1 MDVSIV
7 FPLKMV
13 DLSIVFPL
21 KMVDLSIVFPLK
33 MVDLSIVLDVSVP
46 AMDVIAGRTTIEKR
60 GFSVTPM
67 QIREVGTA
75 MFPKGADDLIW
86 PLTGLN
92 LQGLKGSSYT
102 VFHPLH
108 LLEDAGAKRLETKQ
122 RQVPSKKCPK
132 LKICG

>member
-1 MDVSIV
+1 M
-7 FPLKMV
+7 FQFQLW
-13 DLSIVFPL
+13 
-21 KMVDLSIVFPLK
+21 
-33 MVDLSIVLDVSVP
+33 
-46 AMDVIAGRTTIEKR
+46 VIAGRTTIEKR

-75 MFPKGADDLIW
+75 LMFPKGTDGTDDLIW
-86 PLTGLN
+86 SLTGLN

-122 RQVPSKKCPK
+122 RQVPSKKSSSQRPK